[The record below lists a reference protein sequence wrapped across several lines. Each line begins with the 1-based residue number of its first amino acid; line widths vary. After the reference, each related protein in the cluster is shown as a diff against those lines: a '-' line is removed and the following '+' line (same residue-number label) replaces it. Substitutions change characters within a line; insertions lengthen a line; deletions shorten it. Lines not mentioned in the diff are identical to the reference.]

1 MLARLSSR
9 YGPHWLQQGRSPP
22 STYFCPLLL
31 LPGDGGEAVVVEASL
46 LLACSPLLR
55 RIQASISC
63 PCSYAPDTV
72 LLIPSTTSAALHQLA
87 QVLVSGTVTI
97 AAEALKELGALLDLL
112 EVDIGR
118 AAGIKRRAESPPLP
132 AVSKILSCKGTHLCS
147 KPPSAPITAA
157 IAKSSSTCIYCELQ
171 MPPGTD
177 QNFYL
182 QHLEVTLSP
191 INTYCNAMI
200 RMFSC
205 RILLYHPDL

>member
-31 LPGDGGEAVVVEASL
+31 FPGDGGEAVVVEASL

-55 RIQASISC
+55 RIQASSC
-63 PCSYAPDTV
+63 CPYSYAPDTV
-72 LLIPSTTSAALHQLA
+72 LLPSTTSAALHQLA

-97 AAEALKELGALLDLL
+97 AAEALKELGALLALL

-157 IAKSSSTCIYCELQ
+157 IAKSSSTCIYRELQ

-177 QNFYL
+177 QNLYL

-200 RMFSC
+200 RMVSC
-205 RILLYHPDL
+205 RILPHHPGL

>member
-1 MLARLSSR
+1 M
-9 YGPHWLQQGRSPP
+9 
-22 STYFCPLLL
+22 
-31 LPGDGGEAVVVEASL
+31 VVEASL

-55 RIQASISC
+55 SIQASSSC
-63 PCSYAPDTV
+63 PYSYAPDTI
-72 LLIPSTTSAALHQLA
+72 LLPSTTSAALHQLA

-97 AAEALKELGALLDLL
+97 AAEALKELGALLALL

-147 KPPSAPITAA
+147 KPPSAPITAV

-177 QNFYL
+177 QNLYL
-182 QHLEVTLSP
+182 QHLEVTLLS

-200 RMFSC
+200 RMVSC
-205 RILLYHPDL
+205 RILPHHPGL